1 MEGLR
6 DRINEIK
13 DYYNIETELID
24 DQIISYRNILDG
36 ALRVRSVKKGNFAT
50 NNIVDIE
57 NGKKTNVYKNG
68 YEYDLR
74 FELFNKGETTI
85 SSVSEIEISSA
96 ADLNLIPLNGKEP
109 EDLFEALTGHRRQ
122 IELKTS
128 NYVDNIE
135 NCVGCYYNGDSAGT
149 SNECTLTINSQAVG
163 ERSSIYF
170 IKTSRYNTTEIM
182 YEFGLKNNFPYNYKE
197 TAKQFPRM
205 TVSFYAPP
213 NIIQEFL
220 EFPLW
225 LSGNQPNWY
234 P

>member
-1 MEGLR
+1 MQYAGW
-6 DRINEIK
+6 IVS
-13 DYYNIETELID
+13 YYNIETKPTD

-74 FELFNKGETTI
+74 FELFNKGETMI
-85 SSVSEIEISSA
+85 SSVSEIEISSS

-135 NCVGCYYNGDSAGT
+135 NCENILDFLGYTKDNSLYRKRTIYRGLGIKFEIDEYFEPESALVL
-149 SNECTLTINSQAVG
+149 SFEG
-163 ERSSIYF
+163 E
-170 IKTSRYNTTEIM
+170 K
-182 YEFGLKNNFPYNYKE
+182 
-197 TAKQFPRM
+197 
-205 TVSFYAPP
+205 
-213 NIIQEFL
+213 
-220 EFPLW
+220 
-225 LSGNQPNWY
+225 
-234 P
+234 